1 MQIWT
6 VVFFHPICPSRDCSK
21 AEKCRWSKLP
31 ESCARAYFSLQII
44 WSKRWCWTE
53 RHCYGVN
60 ASIISLHLSPLV
72 VALYTH
78 HACGFVLNGHFM
90 CACIWQIWLIICY
103 AQLYNVYN
111 CTLKGE
117 NLEVQ
122 CNDVVPTNSSESWV
136 ASALKMFF
144 DSAFPTSHRD
154 KQVLWLLASPL
165 WAIQLWLANQPLRI

>member
-1 MQIWT
+1 MQIWM

-60 ASIISLHLSPLV
+60 AYIISPHLSPRV

-103 AQLYNVYN
+103 AQLYNIKCVHLYTQGWKPRGPMKCCCSN
-111 CTLKGE
+111 QFQWKLSCI
-117 NLEVQ
+117 
-122 CNDVVPTNSSESWV
+122 SSKNVFWLSLPDES
-136 ASALKMFF
+136 
-144 DSAFPTSHRD
+144 PR
-154 KQVLWLLASPL
+154 
-165 WAIQLWLANQPLRI
+165 